1 MKISSKN
8 EFYSQW
14 KYVELARYVTSLKR
28 VIREKDKDGTMLY
41 EYRRV
46 NSYAQ
51 KYNNTGIYTSIW
63 RFNSED
69 LTSAVR
75 FGSLYFD
82 IDNEDMQISY
92 SEVKKLYSYLNQFIP
107 EQSIIVYFTGKKGF
121 HIECE
126 VIALG
131 INPGNNLP
139 IIFRH
144 IANDVKNK
152 LDLSS
157 LDFSVYDP
165 RRMWRLEGSKHQ
177 DTGLY
182 KNIIS
187 KEMLFSDIDE
197 ITSYCKDYHEQ
208 FVNDQ

>member
-1 MKISSKN
+1 MKISTKN
-8 EFYSQW
+8 EFLSQW
-14 KYVELARYVTSLKR
+14 KYVELARYIPSLKK

-41 EYRRV
+41 DYRRV
-46 NSYAQ
+46 KLYAE
-51 KYNNTGIYTSIW
+51 KFNNIGIYTSVW

-69 LTSAVR
+69 ISSAIR

-82 IDNEDMQISY
+82 IDNEDINISY
-92 SEVKKLYSYLNQFIP
+92 DEVKKLYSHLNKFIP
-107 EQSIIVYFTGKKGF
+107 EKSIIVYFTGKKGF

-144 IANDVKNK
+144 IATDLKNK
-152 LDLSS
+152 LSLSS

-182 KNIIS
+182 KNIITQ
-187 KEMLFSDIDE
+187 KMLFSNIEDI
-197 ITSYCKDYHEQ
+197 ISYCKEY
-208 FVNDQ
+208 